1 MYFEAIHDLDQDQEV
16 VRGVDRD
23 PVVDLEADPEVDHEV
38 GQEVDVVDHIL
49 LLVAVRIVREVVL
62 TVRDHHMIQDRD
74 RDHDPVILDR
84 DLDDI
89 DRGLFMNLCL
99 YLILARLRAPSP
111 NCHQICPNLVTKKI
125 GDIVKRK

>member
-1 MYFEAIHDLDQDQEV
+1 
-16 VRGVDRD
+16 
-23 PVVDLEADPEVDHEV
+23 
-38 GQEVDVVDHIL
+38 
-49 LLVAVRIVREVVL
+49 
-62 TVRDHHMIQDRD
+62 MIQDRD

-111 NCHQICPNLVTKKI
+111 NCHQICPNLVTKKL
-125 GDIVKRK
+125 VTL